1 MEKDYHVHFYLKK
14 SVHLMDSSAF
24 FYVFVY
30 LLLSRFLDLLRLPER
45 SYKIGS
51 FYRSVCLSGHFLD
64 IGLLVFLNF
73 RIVFETHEVVRDRAE
88 FWRFFLFLFCPR
100 LQNSLLAE
108 CFPLICDLIGFKS
121 RVGRHI

>member
-88 FWRFFLFLFCPR
+88 FWRFFFFFLP
-100 LQNSLLAE
+100 QIAE
-108 CFPLICDLIGFKS
+108 FFACRMLSFDL
-121 RVGRHI
+121 